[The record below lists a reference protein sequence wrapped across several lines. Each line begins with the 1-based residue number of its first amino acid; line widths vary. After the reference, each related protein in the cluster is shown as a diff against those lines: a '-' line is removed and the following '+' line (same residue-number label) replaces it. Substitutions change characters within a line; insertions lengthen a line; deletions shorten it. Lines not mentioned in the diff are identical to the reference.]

1 VVEKKDQAKL
11 DLAVKAVKFQTG
23 KAVLKKESNKIL
35 TDIANILTKY
45 PYYNLRIEGH
55 TDSAGNDKANQILSE
70 KRAQACLDFLVKK
83 GVDKTRLSSAGFG
96 ETRPVAD
103 NKTTA
108 GKTKNR
114 RVEFNL
120 VLVEKKG

>member
-1 VVEKKDQAKL
+1 M
-11 DLAVKAVKFQTG
+11 
-23 KAVLKKESNKIL
+23 
-35 TDIANILTKY
+35 
-45 PYYNLRIEGH
+45 EGH
-55 TDSAGNDKANQILSE
+55 TDSAGNDKTNQILSE
-70 KRAQACLDFLVKK
+70 KRAQACLDFLLKK
-83 GVDKTRLSSAGFG
+83 GIDKNRLKSAGFG

-120 VLVEKKG
+120 FLLEKKG